1 MTAVHG
7 EDERDLV
14 DRAKEGDE
22 EAFETLLRAH
32 ADAIYAHS
40 LRFFG
45 DPVAAE
51 EAVQEVFVKVFR
63 SLPTFDGGAAFSTWL
78 FRVTRNTCLD
88 MFRAGKRRPI
98 PVDPVD
104 LATRTTPDHA
114 DWVIDAAAV
123 EHAMRALQPED
134 REALS
139 AVTVFGL
146 SYGEAAAA
154 LDVPVGTVKSRVFRA
169 RRTLVSVLRPTGGDT

>member
-1 MTAVHG
+1 MAAAPRD
-7 EDERDLV
+7 EERDLIA
-14 DRAKEGDE
+14 RAQQGDMG
-22 EAFETLLRAH
+22 AFESLLRAH
-32 ADAIYAHS
+32 ADAVYAHA

-51 EAVQEVFVKVFR
+51 DAVQEVFVKLYR
-63 SLPTFDGGAAFSTWL
+63 SLSSFDGNAAFSTWL

-98 PVDPVD
+98 PVDPID
-104 LATRTTPDHA
+104 LVARTTPDHA
-114 DWVIDAAAV
+114 DRVIDAAAL

-139 AVTVFGL
+139 AVTLFGL
-146 SYGEAAAA
+146 SYGEAAAT
-154 LDVPVGTVKSRVFRA
+154 LSVPVGTVKSRVFRA
-169 RRTLVSVLRPTGGDT
+169 RRMLASILGPGGDA